1 MLSQT
6 YPPRNRRTAI
16 LLAFAGII
24 VPGLHKFYLGQR
36 GWGIAYLL
44 FFLSGSFCSGIPKIA
59 SLFEGIWFLVQ
70 GQQAFDTVF
79 NGATPLPSQNPAS
92 RIDPAQVGA
101 IADALRQL
109 DTLRQEG
116 LISEYEFEQK
126 RRRLLDQI
134 G

>member
-1 MLSQT
+1 MLSQI

-36 GWGIAYLL
+36 GWGILYLL
-44 FFLSGSFCSGIPKIA
+44 FFYLLFFWSDIPRIA
-59 SLFEGIWFLVQ
+59 SLFEGIWFLAQ
-70 GQQAFDTVF
+70 GQTAFDMAF
-79 NGATPLPSQNPAS
+79 NGGTPLPPQIPAP

-101 IADALRQL
+101 IAEALRQL

-134 G
+134 D

>member
-16 LLAFAGII
+16 LLAFAGIV

-44 FFLSGSFCSGIPKIA
+44 FFWSGIPRIA

-70 GQQAFDTVF
+70 GQTAFDTAF
-79 NGATPLPSQNPAS
+79 NGVTPLRSQTPAP

-134 G
+134 D

>member
-16 LLAFAGII
+16 LLALAGIV

-44 FFLSGSFCSGIPKIA
+44 FFWSGIPRIA
-59 SLFEGIWFLVQ
+59 SLFEAIWFLVQ
-70 GQQAFDTVF
+70 GQTAFDAAF
-79 NGATPLPSQNPAS
+79 NGGTPLPPQPPAP

-109 DTLRQEG
+109 DMLRQDG

-134 G
+134 D

>member
-1 MLSQT
+1 MLSQI

-44 FFLSGSFCSGIPKIA
+44 FFWSGIPRIA

-70 GQQAFDTVF
+70 GQGAFDTAF
-79 NGATPLPSQNPAS
+79 NGATPLPSQNPAP

>member
-44 FFLSGSFCSGIPKIA
+44 FFWSGIPKIA

-70 GQQAFDTVF
+70 GQGAFDTAF
-79 NGATPLPSQNPAS
+79 NGATPLPSQNPAPL
-92 RIDPAQVGA
+92 IDPAQVGA

>member
-44 FFLSGSFCSGIPKIA
+44 FFWSGIPRVA

-70 GQQAFDTVF
+70 GQGAFDTAF
-79 NGATPLPSQNPAS
+79 NGATPLPSQNPAP

>member
-1 MLSQT
+1 MLSQI

-16 LLAFAGII
+16 LLAFAGIV

-44 FFLSGSFCSGIPKIA
+44 FFWSGIPRVA

-70 GQQAFDTVF
+70 GQGAFDTAF
-79 NGATPLPSQNPAS
+79 NGATALRSQNPAP

-134 G
+134 D

>member
-44 FFLSGSFCSGIPKIA
+44 FFWSGIPRVA

-70 GQQAFDTVF
+70 GQGAFDTAF
-79 NGATPLPSQNPAS
+79 NGATPLPSQNPAPC
-92 RIDPAQVGA
+92 IDPAQVGA

>member
-16 LLAFAGII
+16 LLAFAGIF

-44 FFLSGSFCSGIPKIA
+44 FFWSGIPKIA

-70 GQQAFDTVF
+70 GQGAFDTAF
-79 NGATPLPSQNPAS
+79 NGATPLPSQNPAP

>member
-16 LLAFAGII
+16 LLAFAGIV

-44 FFLSGSFCSGIPKIA
+44 FFWSGIPRVA

-70 GQQAFDTVF
+70 GQGAFDTAF
-79 NGATPLPSQNPAS
+79 NGATPLPSQNSAP